1 MAGTPYITER
11 DVREEMRDRNAADH
25 LLLTDV
31 AFTPEDIQHA
41 MRKTARRF
49 NSLRP
54 YCVTVTPEKL
64 SGNIQCFFDGIAWA
78 LLEGMRVNAGL
89 NDMDYSAGNVQAS
102 VQGKLIENL
111 DRMIPVYEKRFV
123 EEATAMKLAMNLS
136 AAFGQIG

>member
-1 MAGTPYITER
+1 MASGYITER
-11 DVREEMRDRNAADH
+11 DVREEMRDRSAAEH
-25 LLLTDV
+25 LVLTDV
-31 AFTPEDIQHA
+31 AFTSEDISHA

-54 YCVTVTPEKL
+54 YCLTVTPETL
-64 SGNIQCFFDGIAWA
+64 SGNIQCFYDGIAWA
-78 LLEGMRVNAGL
+78 LLEGMRLNAGL

-111 DRMIPVYEKRFV
+111 DRLLPMYEKRFV
-123 EEATAMKLAMNLS
+123 EEATAIKIAANLS